1 MESPI
6 PITQLQDLLP
16 PSSPRSSSTLEFI
29 QNILSGSPSIFATT
43 GISGTGKLTIL
54 LAIVQEF
61 AKSGLPVTVLTE
73 ELDFPFVLPESWT
86 VQTVS
91 PSETAWMEAMEKARQ
106 DSSSF
111 LIVDMLNLRNDHA
124 VFHAAQ
130 QQKWIFTCIQTPYIG
145 IDVIY
150 NFLDWRGLNYLEI
163 LQNFSCIWSQIL
175 LPVLCSNCA
184 RPIQVGIEAM
194 QLLDPS
200 THHSEKLWQEVG
212 CTICEQKGTKG
223 RCAAYEILQIDDE
236 TRPILQDYLEKNIVK
251 PLPINKHQTI
261 QDCARSLLRVGRV
274 GIETYKRVITQN
286 PMLRVQHLL
295 EHEKY
300 RSAQMQDMFSRFVTR
315 QVVDRIMHS
324 SDFAEIVAGERRK
337 VTCVFCDVR
346 NFTSYAETASPD
358 DIFALLNS
366 YFQDIIEIVFQYE
379 GTIDKFIGDSIM
391 LVFGA
396 PTEQI
401 DQEIRAVNCAIAIQ
415 HKVAEINETR
425 TNSDI
430 INLGIGIN
438 TGEVIAGCLGSER
451 RMDYTVLGDVVNV
464 AARLESRAIAK
475 QILISKE
482 TFTAVQDTISCRS
495 VGELSLKGKAD
506 KLSAFEVVYEC
517 PKLV

>member
-1 MESPI
+1 MESPN
-6 PITQLQDLLP
+6 PITAKLQGIIPFQDLI
-16 PSSPRSSSTLEFI
+16 PSPSTLEFV
-29 QNILSGSPSIFATT
+29 QRILQCSPGIFATT
-43 GISGTGKLTIL
+43 GQHQTGKLTIL

-61 AKSGLPVTVLTE
+61 TKSGSPVKLFTE
-73 ELDFPFVLPESWT
+73 DINFPFVLPENWSIQIVVPT
-86 VQTVS
+86 EV
-91 PSETAWMEAMEKARQ
+91 AWNEAIENSTQ
-106 DSSSF
+106 DSSISF
-111 LIVDMLNLRNDHA
+111 VIDILNSINYGA
-124 VFHAAQ
+124 VFLAS
-130 QQKWIFTCIQTPYIG
+130 QQKRWIFTCIDTPYIG
-145 IDVIY
+145 IDVVY
-150 NFLDWRGLNYLEI
+150 NFRDWIGINYSEI
-163 LQNFSCIWSQIL
+163 LQNFSCIWSQTL
-175 LPVLCSNCA
+175 LPLLCSNCA
-184 RPIQVGIEAM
+184 RPIQVGIEEM

-200 THHSEKLWQEVG
+200 THHSEELWQEVG
-212 CTICEQKGTKG
+212 CEICEQKGTKG

-236 TRPILQDYLEKNIVK
+236 TRPILQNYLEKNILT
-251 PLPINKHQTI
+251 PLPITKHQTI
-261 QDCARSLLRVGRV
+261 QDFSRSLLRSREVGV
-274 GIETYKRVITQN
+274 DTYKRFITQN
-286 PMLRVQHLL
+286 PLLRVQHLL

-366 YFQDIIEIVFQYE
+366 YFQEIIEIVFQYE

-396 PTEQI
+396 PTEQL
-401 DQEIRAVNCAIAIQ
+401 DQEIRAVSCAIAIQ
-415 HKVAEINETR
+415 RKVAEINEMR

-464 AARLESRAIAK
+464 AARLESRASAR
-475 QILISKE
+475 QILISRE
-482 TFTAVQDTISCRS
+482 TFTAVQDKISCRS

-506 KLSAFEVVYEC
+506 KLSAFEVVYE
-517 PKLV
+517 

>member
-1 MESPI
+1 MESPLSL
-6 PITQLQDLLP
+6 PILNLQQLGLEDHLEFVQRILQ
-16 PSSPRSSSTLEFI
+16 SSP
-29 QNILSGSPSIFATT
+29 GIFATT
-43 GISGTGKLTIL
+43 GQDGTGKFTTL
-54 LAIVQEF
+54 LAIVHEF
-61 AKSGLPVTVLTE
+61 TKSGSPVKLFTE
-73 ELDFPFVLPESWT
+73 NLNFPFVLPDNWLVQVVVPTEAAWT
-86 VQTVS
+86 
-91 PSETAWMEAMEKARQ
+91 EAIGNLIQ
-106 DSSSF
+106 DSSTP
-111 LIVDMLNLRNDHA
+111 LVIDILNLRNYQK
-124 VFHAAQ
+124 VFLAAQ
-130 QQKWIFTCIQTPYIG
+130 QKRWIFTCIDTPYIG

-150 NFLDWRGLNYLEI
+150 NFRHSMGTNYSEI
-163 LQNFSCIWSQIL
+163 LQSFSCIWSQTLVPL
-175 LPVLCSNCA
+175 LCTNCA
-184 RPIQVGIEAM
+184 QPVQVGVEAM
-194 QLLDPS
+194 KLLDPNS
-200 THHSEKLWQEVG
+200 HRTEELWQEIG
-212 CTICEQKGTKG
+212 CEMCEQRGTKTRG
-223 RCAAYEILQIDDE
+223 AVYEILQIDDE
-236 TRPILQDYLEKNIVK
+236 TRPILQDYLENNIIT
-251 PLPINKHQTI
+251 PLPSTKHQTI
-261 QDCARSLLRVGRV
+261 QDFARSLLRSGKV

-401 DQEIRAVNCAIAIQ
+401 DQEIRAVSCAIAIQ

-425 TNSDI
+425 TNTDI

-464 AARLESRAIAK
+464 AARLESRAIAR
-475 QILISKE
+475 QILISNE
-482 TFTAVQDTISCRS
+482 TFIAVKDKISCRS

-506 KLSAFEVVYEC
+506 KLSAFEVVYE
-517 PKLV
+517 

>member
-1 MESPI
+1 MHPPNPLPILTLQQLDLETTIEFVHRILQSP
-6 PITQLQDLLP
+6 P
-16 PSSPRSSSTLEFI
+16 
-29 QNILSGSPSIFATT
+29 GVFATT
-43 GISGTGKLTIL
+43 GQSGTGKLTAL
-54 LAIVQEF
+54 LAVVQEF
-61 AKSGLPVTVLTE
+61 TKSGSSVNLFTE
-73 ELDFPFVLPESWT
+73 DLNFPFVLPENWSIQVVVPTEAAWT
-86 VQTVS
+86 
-91 PSETAWMEAMEKARQ
+91 EAIENSIQ
-106 DSSSF
+106 DSSIPF
-111 LIVDMLNLRNDHA
+111 VIDMLNLINYKA
-124 VFHAAQ
+124 VFLGAQ
-130 QQKWIFTCIQTPYIG
+130 QKRWIFTCIDTPYIG
-145 IDVIY
+145 IDVVY
-150 NFLDWRGLNYLEI
+150 NFRDWIGINYSEI
-163 LQNFSCIWSQIL
+163 LQQFSCIWSQTL
-175 LPVLCSNCA
+175 LPLLCTNCA
-184 RPIQVGIEAM
+184 QPVQVGVEAM
-194 QLLDPS
+194 KLLDPNS
-200 THHSEKLWQEVG
+200 HRTEELWKEVG
-212 CTICEQKGTKG
+212 CELCEQRGTKTRG
-223 RCAAYEILQIDDE
+223 AVYEILQIDDE
-236 TRPILQDYLEKNIVK
+236 TRPILQDYLENNIIT
-251 PLPINKHQTI
+251 PLPNTKHQTI
-261 QDCARSLLRVGRV
+261 QDCARTLLREGTV

-286 PMLRVQHLL
+286 PILRVQHLL

-415 HKVAEINETR
+415 RKVAEINEMR
-425 TNSDI
+425 TNLDVV
-430 INLGIGIN
+430 NLGIGIN

-482 TFTAVQDTISCRS
+482 TFTAVQDKISCRS

-506 KLSAFEVVYEC
+506 KLSAFEVVYE
-517 PKLV
+517 

>member
-1 MESPI
+1 MHPPNPLPILTLQQLDLETTIEFVHRILQSP
-6 PITQLQDLLP
+6 P
-16 PSSPRSSSTLEFI
+16 
-29 QNILSGSPSIFATT
+29 GVFATT
-43 GISGTGKLTIL
+43 GQSGTGKLTAL
-54 LAIVQEF
+54 LAVVQEF
-61 AKSGLPVTVLTE
+61 TKSGSSVKLFTE
-73 ELDFPFVLPESWT
+73 DLNFPFVLPENWSIQVVVPTEAAWT
-86 VQTVS
+86 
-91 PSETAWMEAMEKARQ
+91 EAIENSIQ
-106 DSSSF
+106 DSSIPF
-111 LIVDMLNLRNDHA
+111 VIDMLNLINYKA
-124 VFHAAQ
+124 VFLGAQ
-130 QQKWIFTCIQTPYIG
+130 QKRWIFTCIDTPYIG
-145 IDVIY
+145 IDVVY
-150 NFLDWRGLNYLEI
+150 NFRDWIGINYSEI
-163 LQNFSCIWSQIL
+163 LQQFSCIWSQTL
-175 LPVLCSNCA
+175 LPLLCTNCA
-184 RPIQVGIEAM
+184 QPVQVGVEAM
-194 QLLDPS
+194 KLLDPNS
-200 THHSEKLWQEVG
+200 HRTEELWKEVG
-212 CTICEQKGTKG
+212 CELCEQRGTKTRG
-223 RCAAYEILQIDDE
+223 AVYEILQIDDE
-236 TRPILQDYLEKNIVK
+236 TRPILQDYLENNIIT
-251 PLPINKHQTI
+251 PLPNTKHQTI
-261 QDCARSLLRVGRV
+261 QDCARALLREGTV

-286 PMLRVQHLL
+286 PILRVQHLL

-415 HKVAEINETR
+415 RKVAEINEMR
-425 TNSDI
+425 TNLDVV
-430 INLGIGIN
+430 NLGIGIN

-482 TFTAVQDTISCRS
+482 TFTAVQDKISCRS

-506 KLSAFEVVYEC
+506 KLSAFEVVYE
-517 PKLV
+517 

>member
-1 MESPI
+1 MHPPNPLPILTLQQLDLETTIEFVHRILQSP
-6 PITQLQDLLP
+6 P
-16 PSSPRSSSTLEFI
+16 
-29 QNILSGSPSIFATT
+29 GVFATT
-43 GISGTGKLTIL
+43 GQSGTGKLTAL
-54 LAIVQEF
+54 LAVVQEF
-61 AKSGLPVTVLTE
+61 TKSGSSVKLFTE
-73 ELDFPFVLPESWT
+73 DLNFPFVLPENWSIQVVVPTEAAWT
-86 VQTVS
+86 
-91 PSETAWMEAMEKARQ
+91 EAIENSIQ
-106 DSSSF
+106 DSSIPF
-111 LIVDMLNLRNDHA
+111 VIDMLNLINYKA
-124 VFHAAQ
+124 VFLGAQ
-130 QQKWIFTCIQTPYIG
+130 QKRWIFTCIDTPYIG
-145 IDVIY
+145 IDVVY
-150 NFLDWRGLNYLEI
+150 NFRDWIGINYSEI
-163 LQNFSCIWSQIL
+163 LQQFSCIWSQTL
-175 LPVLCSNCA
+175 LPLLCTNCA
-184 RPIQVGIEAM
+184 QPVQVGVEAM
-194 QLLDPS
+194 KLLDPNS
-200 THHSEKLWQEVG
+200 HRTEELWKEVG
-212 CTICEQKGTKG
+212 CELCEQRGTKTRG
-223 RCAAYEILQIDDE
+223 AVYEILQIDDE
-236 TRPILQDYLEKNIVK
+236 TRPILQDYLENNIIT
-251 PLPINKHQTI
+251 PLPNTKHQTI
-261 QDCARSLLRVGRV
+261 QDCARALLREGTV

-286 PMLRVQHLL
+286 PILRVQHLL

-415 HKVAEINETR
+415 RKVAEINEMR
-425 TNSDI
+425 TNLDVV
-430 INLGIGIN
+430 NLGIGIN

-482 TFTAVQDTISCRS
+482 TFTAVQDKISCRS
-495 VGELSLKGKAD
+495 VLEFGKN
-506 KLSAFEVVYEC
+506 
-517 PKLV
+517 

>member
-1 MESPI
+1 
-6 PITQLQDLLP
+6 
-16 PSSPRSSSTLEFI
+16 
-29 QNILSGSPSIFATT
+29 
-43 GISGTGKLTIL
+43 
-54 LAIVQEF
+54 
-61 AKSGLPVTVLTE
+61 
-73 ELDFPFVLPESWT
+73 
-86 VQTVS
+86 
-91 PSETAWMEAMEKARQ
+91 
-106 DSSSF
+106 
-111 LIVDMLNLRNDHA
+111 MLNLINYKA
-124 VFHAAQ
+124 VFLGAQ
-130 QQKWIFTCIQTPYIG
+130 QKRWIFTCIDTPYIG
-145 IDVIY
+145 IDVVY
-150 NFLDWRGLNYLEI
+150 NFRDWIGINYSEI
-163 LQNFSCIWSQIL
+163 LQQFSCIWSQTL
-175 LPVLCSNCA
+175 LPLLCTNCA
-184 RPIQVGIEAM
+184 QPVQVGVEAM
-194 QLLDPS
+194 KLLDPNS
-200 THHSEKLWQEVG
+200 HRTEELWKEVG
-212 CTICEQKGTKG
+212 CELCEQRGTKTRG
-223 RCAAYEILQIDDE
+223 AVYEILQIDDE
-236 TRPILQDYLEKNIVK
+236 TRPILQDYLENNIIT
-251 PLPINKHQTI
+251 PLPNTKHQTI
-261 QDCARSLLRVGRV
+261 QDCARALLREGTV

-286 PMLRVQHLL
+286 PILRVQHLL

-415 HKVAEINETR
+415 RKVAEINEMR
-425 TNSDI
+425 TNLDVV
-430 INLGIGIN
+430 NLGIGIN

-482 TFTAVQDTISCRS
+482 TFTAVQDKISCRS
-495 VGELSLKGKAD
+495 VLEFGKN
-506 KLSAFEVVYEC
+506 
-517 PKLV
+517 